1 MGRADGGPSGEARP
15 KGMELYEIDGNPV
28 PPGATAGSILTA
40 DGVTLRYARWRATAR
55 RTLGTVCLMQG
66 RGEAIEKYFETI
78 GELRGRGFAVA
89 TFDWRGQG
97 GSERRLRNR
106 MKGHVD
112 SFEEY
117 GRDLEAFL
125 QHVALPD
132 CPAPHFAL
140 AHSTGALVCLQATR
154 EGKVRFARL
163 VLVSPLIG
171 LGQTRPGQANVRRI
185 SAFMTAV
192 GLGEMTV
199 PGNQALTIDKVPFE
213 NNWLSGDAAR
223 YQRSVDL
230 FTRLPQV
237 AVGPPTFGWLYAACR
252 AMNEAGEP
260 DFGPAVRV
268 PALVVSGALDRL
280 VSLTAAENL
289 AAALR
294 AGGQVVIPGAR
305 HEILMD
311 RDAVRAQF
319 WAAFE
324 AFVPGSG

>member
-1 MGRADGGPSGEARP
+1 MD
-15 KGMELYEIDGNPV
+15 LYEIEGNPT
-28 PPGATAGSILTA
+28 PPGATVGSVLTS
-40 DGVTLRYARWRATAR
+40 DGVALRYARWRATTR
-55 RTLGTVCLMQG
+55 RVKGTVCLLQG
-66 RGEAIEKYFETI
+66 RGETIEKYFETI
-78 GELRGRGFAVA
+78 GDLRARGFTVA

-117 GRDLEAFL
+117 VRDLETFM

-132 CPAPHFAL
+132 CPPPHFAL
-140 AHSTGALVCLQATR
+140 AHSTGALVCLMATR
-154 EGKVRFARL
+154 DGRARFTRL
-163 VLVSPLIG
+163 ALVSPLIG
-171 LGQTRPGQANVRRI
+171 LGQTRPSQANVYRVA
-185 SAFMTAV
+185 AFMTAI
-192 GLGEMTV
+192 GLGETTIPGSQSRPVKTV
-199 PGNQALTIDKVPFE
+199 PFAG
-213 NNWLSGDAAR
+213 NWLTGDGAR
-223 YQRSVDL
+223 YQRTIDIG
-230 FTRLPQV
+230 TKLPQV

-252 AMNEAGEP
+252 AMSEATEP

-268 PALVVSGALDRL
+268 PALIISGALDRL
-280 VSLTAAENL
+280 VSMTAAEGM

-305 HEILMD
+305 HEIMMESD
-311 RDAVRAQF
+311 PVRAQF

>member
-1 MGRADGGPSGEARP
+1 
-15 KGMELYEIDGNPV
+15 MELYEIDGNPV
-28 PPGATAGSILTA
+28 PSGATVGSTLTS
-40 DGVTLRYARWRATAR
+40 DGVRLRHARWKATTR
-55 RTLGTVCLMQG
+55 KSLGTVCLLHG
-66 RGEAIEKYFETI
+66 RGEQIEKYFETI
-78 GELRGRGFAVA
+78 GDLRSRGFTVA

-117 GRDLEAFL
+117 DRDLEAFM

-132 CPAPHFAL
+132 CPPPHFAL
-140 AHSTGALVCLQATR
+140 AHSTGALVCLRTTR
-154 EGKVRFARL
+154 NGRVRFSRL

-171 LGQTRPGQANVRRI
+171 LGETRPSQPNAFRI
-185 SAFMTAV
+185 AAFMTAI
-192 GLGEMTV
+192 GLGELTV
-199 PGNQALTIDKVPFE
+199 PGSQAVSIDKVPFDG
-213 NNWLSGDAAR
+213 NWLTGDAAR
-223 YQRSVDL
+223 YQRTVDL
-230 FTRLPQV
+230 FTKLPQV
-237 AVGPPTFGWLYAACR
+237 AVGAPTFGWLYAACR
-252 AMNEAGEP
+252 AMNEAHEP
-260 DFGPAVRV
+260 DFGPSVRV
-268 PALVVSGALDRL
+268 PALVISGALDRL
-280 VSLTAAENL
+280 VSLTAAESM

-305 HEILMD
+305 HEIMME

>member
-1 MGRADGGPSGEARP
+1 VR
-15 KGMELYEIDGNPV
+15 
-28 PPGATAGSILTA
+28 
-40 DGVTLRYARWRATAR
+40 LRYARGGDGRK
-55 RTLGTVCLMQG
+55 TLGTICLLQG
-66 RGEAIEKYFETI
+66 RGETIEKYFETI
-78 GELRGRGFAVA
+78 GDLRSRGFAVA

-97 GSERRLRNR
+97 GSERRLRNP

-117 GRDLEAFL
+117 DRDLETFM

-132 CPAPHFAL
+132 CPGPHFAL
-140 AHSTGALVCLQATR
+140 AHSTGALVCLRATR
-154 EGKVRFARL
+154 EGKVRFSRL

-171 LGQTRPGQANVRRI
+171 LGQTRPSQANAFRI
-185 SAFMTAV
+185 AAFMTAV
-192 GLGEMTV
+192 GLGELPV
-199 PGNQALTIDKVPFE
+199 PGNQALTIDKVPFAG
-213 NNWLSGDAAR
+213 NWLTGDAAR

-230 FTRLPQV
+230 FTKLPQV
-237 AVGPPTFGWLYAACR
+237 SVGAPTFGWLYAACR
-252 AMNEAGEP
+252 AMNEATEP
-260 DFGPAVRV
+260 DFSPSVRV

-280 VSLTAAENL
+280 VSLTAAETL

-305 HEILMD
+305 HEVLME
-311 RDAVRAQF
+311 RDPIRAQL

>member
-1 MGRADGGPSGEARP
+1 
-15 KGMELYEIDGNPV
+15 MELYEIDGNPV
-28 PPGATAGSILTA
+28 PSGATVGSILA
-40 DGVTLRYARWRATAR
+40 SDGVQLRFARWRATAR
-55 RTLGTVCLMQG
+55 KTLGTVCLMLG
-66 RGEAIEKYFETI
+66 RGETIEKYFETI
-78 GELRGRGFAVA
+78 GDLRRRGFAVA

-117 GRDLEAFL
+117 DRDLETFM

-132 CPAPHFAL
+132 CPGPHFAL
-140 AHSTGALVCLQATR
+140 AHSTGALVCLRATR
-154 EGKVRFARL
+154 EGKVRFSRL

-171 LGQTRPGQANVRRI
+171 LGQTRPSQANVYRI
-185 SAFMTAV
+185 SAFMTAI
-192 GLGEMTV
+192 GFGEMVV

-213 NNWLSGDAAR
+213 GNWLTGDAAR
-223 YQRSVDL
+223 YQRTVDL
-230 FTRLPQV
+230 FTGLPQI
-237 AVGPPTFGWLYAACR
+237 AVGAPTFGWVYAACR
-252 AMNEAGEP
+252 AMNEATEP

-280 VSLTAAENL
+280 VSMTAAEGV

-294 AGGQVVIPGAR
+294 AGGQVVIPGAH
-305 HEILMD
+305 HEILME
-311 RDAVRAQF
+311 RDAIRAQF

>member
-1 MGRADGGPSGEARP
+1 
-15 KGMELYEIDGNPV
+15 MELYEIDGNPV
-28 PPGATAGSILTA
+28 PSGATVGGILTT
-40 DGVTLRYARWRATAR
+40 DGVQLRYARWRPAAR
-55 RTLGTVCLMQG
+55 KSLGTVCLMQG
-66 RGEAIEKYFETI
+66 RGETIEKYFETI
-78 GELRGRGFAVA
+78 GELRSRGFAVA

-117 GRDLEAFL
+117 ERDLETFM

-132 CPAPHFAL
+132 CPGPHFAL
-140 AHSTGALVCLQATR
+140 AHSTGALVCLRATR
-154 EGKVRFARL
+154 EGRVRFSRL

-171 LGQTRPGQANVRRI
+171 LGQTRPSQANVRRI

-192 GLGEMTV
+192 GLGE
-199 PGNQALTIDKVPFE
+199 LTIPGGEARSIDQIPFE
-213 NNWLSGDAAR
+213 GNVLTGDPAR
-223 YQRSVDL
+223 YQRTVDL

-237 AVGPPTFGWLYAACR
+237 AVGAPTFGWLYAACR
-252 AMNEAGEP
+252 AMSEATEP
-260 DFGPAVRV
+260 DFGPSVRV

-280 VSLTAAENL
+280 VSFTAAEAM

-305 HEILMD
+305 HEILME
-311 RDAVRAQF
+311 RDPIRAQF
-319 WAAFE
+319 WAAFD
-324 AFVPGSG
+324 AFVPGSP